1 MREMRGT
8 RAAWCARGGRA
19 AAAVQRRSGA
29 GERRWRGAARCGA
42 GGGVARGTSGAARTK
57 GLLAKGFLRKRK
69 KYPSTLV
76 IAAQRPASSFRGRIV
91 LQLPRSLLLL
101 ARLQTVL
108 PRDGVVVP
116 RRGDGRDRD
125 AHNNGGF
132 TRATRC
138 QRNGRRD
145 CAAAIRVGGVQ
156 EHRQLAAFRDCG
168 SSRASAFTLG
178 AGRWG
183 SNAAAL
189 PVVTRVARVARIAS
203 HRIPEANPDVKSLR
217 HPGNHC
223 RGTAACDRRVSST
236 QPVSSALH
244 LQKNVRA
251 HFTGGSL

>member
-1 MREMRGT
+1 M
-8 RAAWCARGGRA
+8 
-19 AAAVQRRSGA
+19 
-29 GERRWRGAARCGA
+29 
-42 GGGVARGTSGAARTK
+42 
-57 GLLAKGFLRKRK
+57 
-69 KYPSTLV
+69 
-76 IAAQRPASSFRGRIV
+76 IAAQRPGNVWCSCFRGRIV

-116 RRGDGRDRD
+116 RRGDGRDGD

-132 TRATRC
+132 TRAT
-138 QRNGRRD
+138 RNGRRD
-145 CAAAIRVGGVQ
+145 CAAAIRVGGTQ
-156 EHRQLAAFRDCG
+156 EHRQLAAFGDYG